1 MKKQNSTFKKVIKRL
16 ASIKIAVFVILA
28 IAAMSAWGTIVESI
42 YNDAKR
48 AQETVY
54 HSWYS
59 YLIFLILTINLTAVI
74 FDRYPWKKRHIGFI
88 SAHVGIIILILG
100 SVYTRYFG
108 IDGSMAFNI
117 NESRN
122 RVTVGET
129 DLIVYS
135 GLLTGGARKVYEKEV
150 HFLKSPP
157 SPDNPH
163 VIEIGNEQ
171 IIIDDFRPYSIPQN
185 KIEAS
190 DKDTDG
196 PALRFQISN
205 DRVNQSDWLM
215 LGREGFDV
223 KDLGPAK
230 IALARKGRYIYE
242 GGNVLLLEYEEG
254 KSDELSYA
262 VYTASQPGKVTRGQ
276 TKAGDAINT
285 NWMGLTFRI
294 LKFHPKAK
302 ESWEYVPLERAS
314 EETIQSI
321 RFKFKDQVH
330 WTGINSSVRL
340 FSDEA
345 FYIFIYANRQL
356 ELDFSL
362 FLNEFRVGRYQG
374 TMRAASYESDVS
386 VQDTGQEKLKTTISM
401 NEPLK
406 YKGFTFYQASF
417 KEDEMGKPIMSI
429 LSVNQDPG
437 RFWKYL
443 GSLLIVF
450 GIFHLFYFKSKR
462 TSL

>member
-1 MKKQNSTFKKVIKRL
+1 MIKPL
-16 ASIKIAVFVILA
+16 ASIKLAVFVILA

-54 HSWYS
+54 HAWYS
-59 YLIFLILTINLTAVI
+59 YSIFLLLMVNLTAVI
-74 FDRYPWKKRHIGFI
+74 IDRYPWKRQHIGFI
-88 SAHVGIIILILG
+88 SAHVGIIILLLG

-135 GLLTGGARKVYEKEV
+135 GLLTGGARKVYEQEV
-150 HFLKSPP
+150 HFLKNPP
-157 SPDNPH
+157 SPENPH
-163 VIEIGNEQ
+163 VIEVGNEK
-171 IIIDDFRPYSIPQN
+171 IIIDDFRPYAIPQN

-190 DKDTDG
+190 EKETDG

-215 LGREGFDV
+215 LGREGVDV

-230 IALARKGRYIYE
+230 IALARKGRFQYQ
-242 GGNVLLLEYEEG
+242 GGNVLLLEYEENN
-254 KSDELSYA
+254 KDVLNYSIF
-262 VYTASQPGKVTRGQ
+262 TASKPGQVIRGV
-276 TKAGDAINT
+276 TKAGDAIET
-285 NWMGLTFRI
+285 SWMGLTLRI
-294 LKFHPKAK
+294 LKFYPRAHEK
-302 ESWEYVPLERAS
+302 WDYVPLERSS

-321 RFKFKDQVH
+321 RFKFKDQEY

-340 FSDEA
+340 FSDDA
-345 FYIFIYANRQL
+345 FYIFVYANRQL
-356 ELDFSL
+356 ELDFA
-362 FLNEFRVGRYQG
+362 LNLNQFRVGRYQG
-374 TMRAASYESDVS
+374 TRRAASYESDVS
-386 VQDTGQEKLKTTISM
+386 VKNGEQDVLKTTISM

-417 KEDEMGKPIMSI
+417 KEDEMGQPIMSI
-429 LSVNQDPG
+429 LSVNRDPG

-462 TSL
+462 RSL